1 MSERIVEVEW
11 EDTAAT
17 HGWQEGKDFPETW
30 LIHSVGYVDRDDDA
44 GMRLYEARSISD
56 VSGTG
61 HSRGRARDYGCATMI
76 PRSAIRKV
84 TELKATRRKR

>member
-17 HGWQEGKDFPETW
+17 HGWQKHDDMPEPW
-30 LIHSVGYVDRDDDA
+30 MIHSVGYVDRDDKL
-44 GMRLYEARSISD
+44 GIRLYEARSISY
-56 VSGTG
+56 TG
-61 HSRGRARDYGCATMI
+61 GDELPKGKSRDFGCASMI

-84 TELKATRRKR
+84 TELSRKR